1 MSDVVTTNGSDPVTA
16 LLMRAATD
24 PAFDSQKFETA
35 VAFVK
40 EREAKAER
48 RAYNDAMARISE
60 KLDAIPKT
68 GKNDYLRSKYAEK
81 DAMLAIIKPI
91 AAEHGVGIRFGSQP
105 PSRPG
110 VQCVTCITSLGAH
123 EEITVLEG
131 PVVMP
136 APSRDGK
143 TQMTPIQA
151 VGSTTTYLERYLL
164 GMVFSLVLADEQD
177 DDGEATRTP
186 PPPPGGK
193 RSSWQRNTSPPDPPR
208 QPPPIPQTDDQWR
221 IWLTKLRDACG
232 VIYKPDELV
241 TLAGSDRMKAVIAA
255 SPTWAHDEIDHILA
269 EHFER
274 LAEKEAEAEGE
285 GDGDGDE
292 LPPIKGEDKLAAG

>member
-1 MSDVVTTNGSDPVTA
+1 MSDVATTNGSDPVTA

-91 AAEHGVGIRFGSQP
+91 AAEYGVGIRFGSQT

-177 DDGEATRTP
+177 DDGEATRQRP
-186 PPPPGGK
+186 PTPGGK
-193 RSSWQRNTSPPDPPR
+193 RSAWQRNSTPDAPR
-208 QPPPIPQTDDQWR
+208 QPPPIPQTDDEWR
-221 IWLTKLRDACG
+221 TWLIKLRDACAT
-232 VIYKPDELV
+232 IYRREDLV
-241 TLAGSDRMKAVIAA
+241 QLAGTNRIKTVIAA

-274 LAEKEAEAEGE
+274 LAEKEEEAE
-285 GDGDGDE
+285 GDGDE
-292 LPPIKGEDKLAAG
+292 LPPIIGEDKLAAG